1 MTGTVGLC
9 AHDAC
14 GTIDQWPSMYNVVF
28 ISSDSSFLLLTQK
41 FVPHIDG
48 SISVKMA
55 KSVSEA
61 LDVLAKAPA
70 DVLVLDRSE
79 DVLVADT
86 IRSLWRTG
94 ATAPIVLVSKS
105 ISVEELSVA
114 INLGISSY
122 VDRGSSEPLEYFR
135 EICNRAILAAERVRL
150 SEDRL
155 ANEKRLETIVQ
166 IAKMND
172 KDFSEIVNFA
182 LDSAIGIT
190 KSKVGFV
197 AKFDRSAKA
206 LRMLAW
212 SKSAMKM
219 CAMMNYPVEFD
230 LDSTGVWGDP
240 IRSGKSVII
249 NDYDGDRRLLKKG
262 VPVGHIPLKKL
273 LLVPLF
279 SKQGDIIGTA
289 GVANKADDYTSNDE
303 FQFSH
308 LMGEVFNTFTKR
320 EELNRA
326 VAPAQVLRELTDVG
340 TTGLAFLTIDFDLAY
355 VNKPGIAIL
364 GLDKSNSYPMPAHEI
379 KNDNMKKILDLV
391 NRLRSHGGPFIRGN
405 MSAVVNDDVHSYSV
419 SVSSTAGLGDMHP
432 GFTVFIED
440 VTNIKRMLDNS
451 KRIKEH
457 ISILEGPVLDS
468 LLSSRQMMPE
478 DAVSEPAFKRI
489 DETILFMKYY
499 RNVGIAEPIWIDV
512 DDAIRKASN
521 NCIPARIKTTF
532 RTNGIKILADPAFT
546 SVFRQL
552 FVNSIDHGEFVNE
565 IGIRCSIKD
574 GRLKLI
580 YDDNGIGI
588 APEMRGR
595 IFNQVYDGKF
605 GLFLVYNIVSASG
618 FEIRCAESDKG
629 AEFEIDVP
637 PSHYSLG

>member
-1 MTGTVGLC
+1 
-9 AHDAC
+9 
-14 GTIDQWPSMYNVVF
+14 MYNALF
-28 ISSDSSFLLLTQK
+28 LSSDSGFLLLTQK

-48 SISVKMA
+48 SISVKIS
-55 KSVSEA
+55 KSIAEISSA
-61 LDVLAKAPA
+61 FTTMPIDV
-70 DVLVLDRSE
+70 VVLDHSE
-79 DVLVADT
+79 DVPIADA
-86 IRSLWRTG
+86 IRSFWRIG
-94 ATAPIVLVSKS
+94 AKMPIVLVSKS
-105 ISVEELSVA
+105 MTVEELSEA
-114 INLGISSY
+114 INLGISAF
-122 VDRGSSEPLEYFR
+122 VDRESAEPLDYFR
-135 EICNRAILAAERVRL
+135 EICNRIILAAERVRL

-155 ANEKRLETIVQ
+155 ANEKRLETIIK

-182 LDSAIGIT
+182 LDSAIEIT

-197 AKFDRSAKA
+197 AKFDRSTKI

-230 LDSTGVWGDP
+230 LDSTGVWGEP
-240 IRSGKSVII
+240 IRSGKSIII

-262 VPVGHIPLKKL
+262 VPTGHIPLKKL

-279 SKQGDIIGTA
+279 SRGGDIIGTA

-308 LMGEVFNTFTKR
+308 LMGEIFNTFAKR

-326 VAPAQVLRELTDVG
+326 IAPAQVLRELTDVG
-340 TTGLAFLTIDFDLAY
+340 TTGLVFLTIDFDLAY

-364 GLDKSNSYPMPAHEI
+364 GLDKSNRYPIPAHDIE
-379 KNDNMKKILDLV
+379 NENLKKVLDLV
-391 NRLRSHGGPFIRGN
+391 NRLRSHGGPFIKGD
-405 MSAVVNDDVHSYSV
+405 MSAVVNDDVRSYSITV
-419 SVSSTAGLGDMHP
+419 YSTAGLGDMHP

-457 ISILEGPVLDS
+457 VSILEGPVLDS
-468 LLSSRQMMPE
+468 LLSSRRMIPE
-478 DAVSEPAFKRI
+478 DNTSEPAFKRI
-489 DETILFMKYY
+489 DETIQFMKCY
-499 RNVGIAEPIWIDV
+499 RNVGMTEPIWIDIE
-512 DDAIRKASN
+512 DALRKASN
-521 NCIPARIKTTF
+521 NCIPARVRTAF

-546 SVFRQL
+546 SVFKQL
-552 FVNSIDHGEFVNE
+552 FMNSLDHGGFVSD
-565 IGIRCSIKD
+565 ISIRCSIKD
-574 GRLKLI
+574 GRLKI
-580 YDDNGIGI
+580 VYDDNGIGI
-588 APEMRGR
+588 LPEMREKV
-595 IFNQVYDGKF
+595 FNQVYDGKF

-618 FEIRCAESDKG
+618 FDIRCMDSEKG
-629 AEFEIDVP
+629 AEFEIDIP